1 MPTRR
6 QEKHTATMDTELAEL
21 VRQAVVTG
29 LVVAAPVLIV
39 GFVVGTLTGLVQ
51 AATGVHEAILGL
63 VPRIVATAATLLL
76 TLPWMVERL
85 VEFLRQS
92 AGGS

>member
-1 MPTRR
+1 M
-6 QEKHTATMDTELAEL
+6 ETELAEL

-29 LVVAAPVLIV
+29 LVVAAPVLVV
-39 GFVVGTLTGLVQ
+39 GVIVGTLTGLVQ
-51 AATGVHEAILGL
+51 AATGIHETILGF
-63 VPRIVATAATLLL
+63 VPRIVATAATLLF

-92 AGGS
+92 AAGS

>member
-1 MPTRR
+1 VDHEPIM
-6 QEKHTATMDTELAEL
+6 ETELAEL

-29 LVVAAPVLIV
+29 LVVAAPVLVV

-51 AATGVHEAILGL
+51 AATGVHEAILGF
-63 VPRIVATAATLLL
+63 VPRVVAMAATLLV

>member
-1 MPTRR
+1 M
-6 QEKHTATMDTELAEL
+6 EAELAEL
-21 VRQAVVTG
+21 VRQAIVTG
-29 LVVAAPVLIV
+29 LLVATPVLVV
-39 GFVVGTLTGLVQ
+39 GFVVGALTGLVQ
-51 AATGVHEAILGL
+51 AATGIHETILGL
-63 VPRIVATAATLLL
+63 VPRLAATALALLF